1 MSIPSKVDS
10 VEDYKINAQGKTK
23 MFTYD
28 YMRLAKQ
35 ELGKKFQICGYMTHD
50 STVLYLRK

>member
-1 MSIPSKVDS
+1 
-10 VEDYKINAQGKTK
+10 

-50 STVLYLRK
+50 STVLYLRKWISKGH